1 MALITNFRVVALALS
16 AGLVAAPAAFAETA
30 APAMQLAQTEQPA
43 QPEQPAAVQPDE
55 EQLESFV
62 TATVRIISIQQ
73 QAQQQMSA
81 TAEPEEQEQVRNQ
94 ALQMIVAAVE
104 DEGLSVDEYNG
115 IVQQV
120 ESDPEL
126 GETVKQRIQEQV
138 AQ

>member
-16 AGLVAAPAAFAETA
+16 AGLIAAPAAFADTA
-30 APAMQLAQTEQPA
+30 PPAMQLAQDEQPA

-73 QAQQQMSA
+73 QAQKQMSA
-81 TAEPEEQEQVRNQ
+81 TAEPEQQKQVRDE

-126 GETVKQRIQEQV
+126 GETVKQRIKEQV
-138 AQ
+138 TE

>member
-1 MALITNFRVVALALS
+1 MALITNIRVAALALA

-30 APAMQLAQTEQPA
+30 APAIQLAQDEQPA

-55 EQLESFV
+55 AQLESFV
-62 TATVRIISIQQ
+62 TATVRIISIQH

-81 TAEPEEQEQVRNQ
+81 TAEPEQQKQVRDQ

-104 DEGLSVDEYNG
+104 DEGLSVEEYNG

-126 GETVKQRIQEQV
+126 GETVKQRIKEQV
-138 AQ
+138 TQ

>member
-1 MALITNFRVVALALS
+1 MALITNIRVVALALS
-16 AGLVAAPAAFAETA
+16 AGLVAAPAAFAEAGPPTI
-30 APAMQLAQTEQPA
+30 QLAQDEQPA

-73 QAQQQMSA
+73 QAQKQMSA
-81 TAEPEEQEQVRNQ
+81 TAEPEQQKQVRDE

-104 DEGLSVDEYNG
+104 DEGLSVEEYNG
-115 IVQQV
+115 IVQHV
-120 ESDPEL
+120 ESNPEL
-126 GETVKQRIQEQV
+126 GETVKQRIQEQI

>member
-1 MALITNFRVVALALS
+1 MALITKFRVAALALS

-30 APAMQLAQTEQPA
+30 QPPMQLAQDEQPA
-43 QPEQPAAVQPDE
+43 QTEQPAAVQPDE
-55 EQLESFV
+55 KQLESFV

-81 TAEPEEQEQVRNQ
+81 TAEPEQQKQVRDE

-104 DEGLSVDEYNG
+104 EEGLSVDEYNG

-120 ESDPEL
+120 ENDPEL
-126 GETVKQRIQEQV
+126 GETVKQRIQQQV

>member
-16 AGLVAAPAAFAETA
+16 AGLIAAPAAFADTA
-30 APAMQLAQTEQPA
+30 PPATQLAQDEQPA

-55 EQLESFV
+55 KQLESFV

-73 QAQQQMSA
+73 QAQKQMSA
-81 TAEPEEQEQVRNQ
+81 TAEPEQQKQVRDE

-104 DEGLSVDEYNG
+104 EEGLSVDEYNG

-126 GETVKQRIQEQV
+126 GETVKQRIKEQV
-138 AQ
+138 TE